1 MLDDTH
7 LYISTPEFDSLL
19 ALSRGTGAGAIPPE
33 HRRRLVDLGFV
44 RRVGV
49 EFLLTSN
56 GRFRL
61 MLGN

>member
-7 LYISTPEFDSLL
+7 LYVSTPEFDSLL
-19 ALSRGTGAGAIPPE
+19 ALSRGIGADAIPPE
-33 HRRRLVDLGFV
+33 HRRRLVNLGLV

>member
-1 MLDDTH
+1 MLDDTD
-7 LYISTPEFDSLL
+7 LYISMLEFDSLL
-19 ALSRGTGAGAIPPE
+19 ALSRGTDADAIPPE
-33 HRRRLVDLGFV
+33 HRRRLVRLGFL
-44 RRVGV
+44 RKVGV